1 MKYSIFLFND
11 SYFRK
16 PNSFLSLSKRLDNL
30 ISFKT
35 HNIICTAQ
43 LICAT
48 ENSGVINYLLI
59 ERGSMNGRKVD
70 FLSIK
75 AIYKYSSFLTFTLI
89 RKFTS

>member
-11 SYFRK
+11 SYIRK
-16 PNSFLSLSKRLDNL
+16 PNPGNFGKCDKKFVQHNL
-30 ISFKT
+30 FV
-35 HNIICTAQ
+35 Q
-43 LICAT
+43 LKKSET
-48 ENSGVINYLLI
+48 RNNGVINYLLI